1 MPILPAMVGVGGR
14 MRRLITFLMAAASL
28 PAAAQTRVDLRTQ
41 SKSVDFTAASSTR
54 PLKAGVTLPATC
66 TVGEMF
72 FKTDGPAGRNVY
84 GCANA
89 DTWQL
94 GAGEV
99 TVESD
104 GTAVGTQA
112 VQNFIV
118 GPGLVN
124 AMTDTGTR
132 INIQQ
137 NVDTAVVQTR
147 EAAQSGSAL
156 LCASAGGSGSAY
168 TCSMSPTLTAYT
180 PGMVLFLKPD
190 VSSAGAGVT
199 IDMDTL
205 GPVPVRLA
213 DGVTDPTA
221 AEIVAGRLYPIWY
234 DGAFFRLLIPPM
246 NVGFAVPSRPVC
258 GGSLRGRLW
267 QTFGGPGVKDEVA
280 VCAKDAA
287 DAYQWRTL
295 Y

>member
-1 MPILPAMVGVGGR
+1 MPILPAMLGVGGR

-94 GAGEV
+94 QGGAGEV

-137 NVDTAVVQTR
+137 NVDTAVVQTP

-168 TCSMSPTLTAYT
+168 TCSMNPTLTAYT

-221 AEIVAGRLYPIWY
+221 AEIVAGRLTRS
-234 DGAFFRLLIPPM
+234 GMMALSS
-246 NVGFAVPSRPVC
+246 AC
-258 GGSLRGRLW
+258 
-267 QTFGGPGVKDEVA
+267 
-280 VCAKDAA
+280 
-287 DAYQWRTL
+287 
-295 Y
+295 